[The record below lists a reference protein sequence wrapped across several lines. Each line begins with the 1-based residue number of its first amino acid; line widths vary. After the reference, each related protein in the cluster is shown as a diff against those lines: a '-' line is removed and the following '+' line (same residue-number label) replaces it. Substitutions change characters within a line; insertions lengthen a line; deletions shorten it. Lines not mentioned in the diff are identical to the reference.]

1 MKQKYKITDVSEPEN
16 ALEEQRVKDC
26 KTFNKTILKL
36 VVSCYSS
43 IIGGTLMFHAMNMD
57 NSYSLIATAFSTAL
71 IMLSGQFQH
80 KAVTKLQK
88 LYKKNGNEKV
98 LYKEKNLGERTR

>member
-1 MKQKYKITDVSEPEN
+1 MLYRDYWWYINVLCNEYD
-16 ALEEQRVKDC
+16 
-26 KTFNKTILKL
+26 
-36 VVSCYSS
+36 
-43 IIGGTLMFHAMNMD
+43 
-57 NSYSLIATAFSTAL
+57 SYTLIATAFSTAL

-98 LYKEKNLGERTR
+98 LYKEKI